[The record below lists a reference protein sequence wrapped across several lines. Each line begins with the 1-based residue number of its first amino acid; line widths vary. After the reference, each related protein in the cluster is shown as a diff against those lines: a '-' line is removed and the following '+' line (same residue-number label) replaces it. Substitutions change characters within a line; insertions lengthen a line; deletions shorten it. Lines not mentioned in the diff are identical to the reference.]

1 MALLAGSVKG
11 VRQLNSRQ
19 SKRTC
24 PRRIIAVSLL
34 ASSAPAALAN
44 NAFSDIGKI
53 AFTSIRD
60 GNPAVY
66 IMNSDGTSPVNL
78 TNGRHPSW
86 SPDGEKIAFAFGL
99 GRFRDDVSDIFVMDA
114 DGKNRV
120 NLTEGENRVN
130 SAPDWSPD
138 GERIAFASN
147 RGRQTHIFVMDA
159 DGTNMVNLTQGL
171 NIAHSPDWSPNG
183 EKIVFGT
190 EGDIFV
196 MDARG
201 ANRINLTQNPGAL
214 NLTPSWSPD
223 GRKIAYSASPKPGL
237 WFAPFNIYLMNAD
250 GTQPIMLTEER
261 RWAYEYS
268 PSWSSDGSRIAFERR
283 EPDGTYDI
291 YAINIDGGG
300 GANLTRTPRVEDY
313 SASWR
318 PSGLSVPRTDRLTTS
333 WGELKR
339 TQ

>member
-1 MALLAGSVKG
+1 MIARES
-11 VRQLNSRQ
+11 NW
-19 SKRTC
+19 TC

-34 ASSAPAALAN
+34 AASALTALAN
-44 NAFSDIGKI
+44 SAFSDIRKI

-60 GNPAVY
+60 GKPAIH
-66 IMNSDGTSPVNL
+66 IMNSDGTNPVNL
-78 TNGRHPSW
+78 TSGRHPTW

-159 DGTNMVNLTQGL
+159 DGTNMVNLTQDL
-171 NIAHSPDWSPNG
+171 NIAHSPDWSPDG

-201 ANRINLTQNPGAL
+201 ANRINLTQNPRRRKSHAELVTGREKDCLFGIAQTRSL
-214 NLTPSWSPD
+214 VCAVQYLPDERGRDSP
-223 GRKIAYSASPKPGL
+223 RNAY
-237 WFAPFNIYLMNAD
+237 
-250 GTQPIMLTEER
+250 R
-261 RWAYEYS
+261 R
-268 PSWSSDGSRIAFERR
+268 
-283 EPDGTYDI
+283 
-291 YAINIDGGG
+291 
-300 GANLTRTPRVEDY
+300 
-313 SASWR
+313 
-318 PSGLSVPRTDRLTTS
+318 
-333 WGELKR
+333 
-339 TQ
+339 